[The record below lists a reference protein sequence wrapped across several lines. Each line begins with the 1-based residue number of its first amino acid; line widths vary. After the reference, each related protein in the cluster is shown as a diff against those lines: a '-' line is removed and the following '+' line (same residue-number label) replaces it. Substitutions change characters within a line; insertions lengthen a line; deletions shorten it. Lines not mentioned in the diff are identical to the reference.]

1 MSTNVTSLVGAV
13 GGAGTTRLCIELAG
27 LFAAEGDRAV
37 VLDAA
42 YATQGLA
49 DHMDGRIDP
58 DATALVT
65 ADRPLADGLVGLDT
79 AGDGTVEALPARASF
94 ERLARAKTPE
104 AARRFESLLA
114 EAREH
119 ADRVLV
125 DVPPVAA
132 NQAVAA
138 VNAADRVALVAPGTT
153 RGADGVARL
162 RDRLADIGTEADAV
176 VATRAVECDFADACV
191 PADDA
196 EPGETPVADTADG
209 AFAAGVAAA
218 AEVAC
223 DAEIERSFDGG
234 LLPL

>member
-1 MSTNVTSLVGAV
+1 MSTVTTALVGAV

-27 LFAAEGDRAV
+27 LFAAEGEEVV

-49 DHMDGRIDP
+49 DHLDGRIDP
-58 DATALVT
+58 DVTALVT
-65 ADRPLADGLVGLDT
+65 EDRPLADGLVTLDT
-79 AGDGTVEALPARASF
+79 AGDGSVAVAPARAPF

-104 AARRFESLLA
+104 AAQRFESLVDA
-114 EAREH
+114 ARER

-153 RGADGVARL
+153 RGADGVARM
-162 RDRLADIGTEADAV
+162 RDRLADVGADADAV
-176 VATRAVECDFADACV
+176 VATRTDECGFTDATV
-191 PADDA
+191 PTD
-196 EPGETPVADTADG
+196 ETGPGETPVADTGDG

-218 AEVAC
+218 AAVAC
-223 DAEIERSFDGG
+223 DTEIEREFDGG